1 MTPEDK
7 NLKIIKAEKNNADII
22 LKWDKH
28 ISKQELQNLIQ
39 LNRVYI
45 AEQDNQFIGLLRYNL
60 FWDNTPFMNM
70 LYIPEEFRGKGYGKS
85 LVEFWETEMKNS
97 GYDIVM
103 TSTASNEYSQHFYN
117 KLGYKTIGGF
127 ILASDPYE
135 IMLSK
140 NLRQ

>member
-1 MTPEDK
+1 MELEDR
-7 NLKIIKAEKNNADII
+7 NLKIIKAEKNNTDTI

-45 AEQDNQFIGLLRYNL
+45 AEQDNQFIGWLRYNL

-70 LYIPEEFRGKGYGKS
+70 LYILEEFRRNGYGKS
-85 LVEFWETEMKNS
+85 LVEFWETQMKNS

-127 ILASDPYE
+127 IITPDPYE

-140 NLRQ
+140 KL